1 MPLLLGL
8 FLVFIFLTSAFLGFK
23 TEIENKKK
31 VFEEKNMFSRIPNYI
46 KRVVDVYSNEY
57 SMLHILNY
65 AHYKCNLGELSYAIN
80 KLPCNEAKTNLLLRF
95 RYASIVLL
103 ANGDMCYYNE
113 LNNTIINSTCKPLK
127 DWIYNSKHPF
137 GVITLEDYKV
147 LKNLMPPSTMSGA
160 YIPGLLLKGTSYIY
174 GKNMEEVPYLKM
186 GLEVYH
192 KKGGKYIPY
201 RYYDI
206 DTFSAIN
213 EKIKYIYQHI
223 DEISSYIRENAKYWF
238 YQNTKNPYTFLFSA
252 SILQYADPDSS
263 DTDFHIINN
272 NGSQKY
278 GLDTSLILALPNK
291 YIFQLNEDTSSTISS
306 NQDVILPADS
316 CNGHCQRLTEYYKK
330 PGKLTDTDTNINIR
344 NIKTQNSLDEIVYSF
359 EYDTSTC
366 GNISTNGYENCKL
379 ESYSSDNTGTE
390 AYYDTFGNIKYQDKQ
405 LYDFVEYY
413 MGSDTYKYAW
423 DGIPTDGKEQR
434 MAIVFSSSEAPN
446 VFITGLYNDIY
457 NKLDNYTD
465 FKAPFNYAAF
475 KAEFFDET
483 GGNLNAV
490 VVKIFKKTLEQ
501 FYKDKFNV
509 DIENTNFKNPL
520 FPSELTF
527 YKTNDPT
534 SSTITIKFNNRNFL
548 VDNSSNINYLI
559 PNVGPLQTSIF
570 SNYSITFAVPI
581 VYDVSDFQSI
591 DNGNPLKGILYKTYS
606 ITTLN

>member
-8 FLVFIFLTSAFLGFK
+8 FFVFVFLTSAFLGFK
-23 TEIENKKK
+23 IEAENKKK
-31 VFEEKNMFSRIPNYI
+31 VLDERTMFSRIPNYI
-46 KRVVDVYSNEY
+46 KRVVDVYNNDY

-65 AHYKCNLGELSYAIN
+65 AHYKCNLGELSYATD
-80 KLPCNEAKTNLLLRF
+80 KLPCNKAKTNPYFKF
-95 RYASIVLL
+95 RYASLVLL
-103 ANGDMCYYNE
+103 SNGNMCYYNE
-113 LNNTIINSTCKPLK
+113 LNNKIVRSTCKPLK
-127 DWIYNSKHPF
+127 KWIYNEKNPL
-137 GVITLEDYKV
+137 GVITLEDYEI

-192 KKGGKYIPY
+192 KEGGKYIPY
-201 RYYDI
+201 KYYDI
-206 DTFSAIN
+206 DTFSSIN
-213 EKIKYIYQHI
+213 EKVKYIYKNL

-238 YQNTKNPYTFLFSA
+238 SQDTKNPYAFLFSA
-252 SILQYADPDSS
+252 SLLQYADPNSS
-263 DTDFHIINN
+263 NTDFHIVNN
-272 NGSQKY
+272 EGSQKY
-278 GLDTSLILALPNK
+278 GLDTSLVLALPNQ
-291 YIFQLNEDTSSTISS
+291 YIFQLDEDTSSTISD
-306 NQDVILPADS
+306 NNEVVLPADT
-316 CNGHCQRLTEYYKK
+316 CNGHCQRLTEDYKK
-330 PGKLTDTDTNINIR
+330 PGKLTDTDTKINVR
-344 NIKTQNSLDEIVYSF
+344 NIKTQDSLDEIVYSF
-359 EYDTSTC
+359 EYNTSTC
-366 GNISTNGYENCKL
+366 NNGYENCKL
-379 ESYSSDNTGTE
+379 DSYSSNNTGTA
-390 AYYDTFGNIKYQDKQ
+390 AYYDTFGNIKYQNQK

-413 MGSDTYKYAW
+413 MGSNTYKYAW
-423 DGIPTDGKEQR
+423 DGIPTNGKEQR
-434 MAIVFSSSEAPN
+434 MAIVFSSSEAPE
-446 VFITGLYNDIY
+446 VFVTGLYNDIY

-490 VVKIFKKTLEQ
+490 VVKIFKRTLEQ

-520 FPSELTF
+520 FPSALTF
-527 YKTNDPT
+527 YRTNSPT
-534 SSTITIKFNNRNFL
+534 SSTITIRFDNRSFL